1 MLKILGVTCLLQ
13 ITIDVMHATNLR
25 LESEDLRESLGAT
38 ELNAGCTVES
48 RNGGHIEHRAGHN
61 RSRSRL
67 EYKWLVNRPAALLG
81 VGRGR
86 RRGQQVGRGSIT
98 ATAGQDWLAASI
110 GTIGEEQVVGEKVS
124 MHRRRTTGCG
134 AVRRRVGLQKIVKEL
149 IHLSS

>member
-86 RRGQQVGRGSIT
+86 RRGQQVSHR
-98 ATAGQDWLAASI
+98 LASSI